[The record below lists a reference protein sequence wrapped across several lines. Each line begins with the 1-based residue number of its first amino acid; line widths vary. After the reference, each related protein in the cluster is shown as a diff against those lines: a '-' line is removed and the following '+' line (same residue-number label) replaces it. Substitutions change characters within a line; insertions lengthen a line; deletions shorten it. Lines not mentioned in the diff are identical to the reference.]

1 MAVRRKKYSKNRK
14 ILEYFD
20 YFCGKL
26 HNFRFFMPTTREI
39 NLANLVHIEKFSQ
52 QFSNFG
58 HDYLLSHLQSDF
70 DIRQADIESKPMRMN
85 GMSILLCLSG
95 EFQVEVN
102 LVDYIVKPNTI
113 MVIGPDKILR
123 YKGVLSDKIDAY
135 LMALSPDFQK
145 DINIDMSVVQSYKI
159 TPNIVPVITLSH
171 PEVEIVK
178 KYFDLLHLNTVTN
191 SDTLYLRNISRCL
204 IAAIIYQMM
213 QFGHSRLPLEE
224 RDEMPGRRTTYV
236 RDFIKLVLENFKRE
250 RSVAFYASKLFISP
264 KYLSMLMKQ
273 ASGKSAAEWIDEYVI
288 IEAKSQLR
296 FSGKNVQQ
304 IAYDLNFTSQS
315 SFGKYFKHLTGMS
328 PTKFQKM

>member
-1 MAVRRKKYSKNRK
+1 MA
-14 ILEYFD
+14 I
-20 YFCGKL
+20 
-26 HNFRFFMPTTREI
+26 PREI

-58 HDYLLSHLQSDF
+58 HDYLFSHLQTDV
-70 DIRQADIESKPMRMN
+70 DIQQADIDSKPMRMN

-95 EFQVEVN
+95 DFQVEVN
-102 LVDYIVKPNTI
+102 LVDYTLKPNSI
-113 MVIGPDKILR
+113 MVVGPDKILR
-123 YKGVLSDKIDAY
+123 YKGLLSDRVDAY
-135 LMALSPDFQK
+135 LLALAPEFLK
-145 DINIDMSVVQSYKI
+145 DINIDMSVIQSVRI
-159 TPNIVPVITLSH
+159 TPSNAPVMSLVPA
-171 PEVEIVK
+171 EVEILK
-178 KYFDLLHLNTVTN
+178 KFFDLLHLNTVSN
-191 SDTLYLRNISRCL
+191 DQAIYIRNISRCL
-204 IAAIIYQMM
+204 IAAMLYQLM
-213 QFGHSRLPLEE
+213 QFGHNRLPVEE

-236 RDFIKLVLENFKRE
+236 RDFIRLVHENFKRE

>member
-1 MAVRRKKYSKNRK
+1 MA
-14 ILEYFD
+14 I
-20 YFCGKL
+20 
-26 HNFRFFMPTTREI
+26 PREI

-58 HDYLLSHLQSDF
+58 HDYLFSHLQTDV
-70 DIRQADIESKPMRMN
+70 DIQQADIDSKPMRMN

-95 EFQVEVN
+95 DFQVEVN
-102 LVDYIVKPNTI
+102 LVDYTLKPNSI
-113 MVIGPDKILR
+113 MVVGPDKILR
-123 YKGVLSDKIDAY
+123 YKGLLSDRVDADV
-135 LMALSPDFQK
+135 LALAPEFLK
-145 DINIDMSVVQSYKI
+145 DINIDMSVIQSVRI
-159 TPNIVPVITLSH
+159 TPSNAPVMSLVPA
-171 PEVEIVK
+171 EVEILK
-178 KYFDLLHLNTVTN
+178 KFFDLLHLNTVSN
-191 SDTLYLRNISRCL
+191 DQAIYIRKISRCL
-204 IAAIIYQMM
+204 IAAMLYQLM
-213 QFGHSRLPLEE
+213 QFGHNRLPVEE

-236 RDFIKLVLENFKRE
+236 RDFIRLVHENFKRE

>member
-1 MAVRRKKYSKNRK
+1 MAT
-14 ILEYFD
+14 
-20 YFCGKL
+20 
-26 HNFRFFMPTTREI
+26 PREI

-58 HDYLLSHLQSDF
+58 HDYLFSHLQTDV
-70 DIRQADIESKPMRMN
+70 DIQQADIESKPMRMN

-95 EFQVEVN
+95 DFQVEVN
-102 LVDYIVKPNTI
+102 LVDYTLKPNSI
-113 MVIGPDKILR
+113 MVVGPDKILR
-123 YKGVLSDKIDAY
+123 YKGLLSDRVDAY
-135 LMALSPDFQK
+135 LLALAPDFLK
-145 DINIDMSVVQSYKI
+145 DINIDMSVIQSVRI
-159 TPNIVPVITLSH
+159 TPSNVPVMSLL
-171 PEVEIVK
+171 PAEVEILK
-178 KYFDLLHLNTVTN
+178 KFFDMLHLNTVTN
-191 SDTLYLRNISRCL
+191 NDALYLRNISRCI

-213 QFGHSRLPLEE
+213 QFGHNRLPVEE

-236 RDFIKLVLENFKRE
+236 RDFIKLVHENFKRE